1 MLMFD
6 RLKRMFGGTGVSAPA
21 SGFSSRDS
29 VLFGDWAKSQGMAY
43 TDGALLPTKGS
54 YHNLFQLEG
63 TVRQKHWRIEC
74 GPPGRDFIQGQEL
87 RARGELGILDSVS
100 VVLMNRP
107 LKGALEKRAYS
118 LYTDSLQTAV
128 DPKLPEEMRWLA
140 IYPEV
145 GWSDAPNLFF
155 DRYAVL
161 SGKREHAAA
170 WIKGSLAHAL
180 MNWPPSG
187 PSSQVPFVM
196 MLLRG
201 RCYLRMQFTGMDMA
215 TLQHTIALYVTACES
230 ALQNVSQDLSG
241 DHGVSTS

>member
-1 MLMFD
+1 MFD
-6 RLKRMFGGTGVSAPA
+6 RLKRMFGGGTSSAPT
-21 SGFSSRDS
+21 SGFSGQDS
-29 VLFGDWAKSQGMAY
+29 VLFGEWAKSQGMAY
-43 TDGALLPTKGS
+43 ADGASIPHTGNH
-54 YHNLFQLEG
+54 HNVFQLEG
-63 TVRQKHWRIEC
+63 TVRQKPWRIEC
-74 GPPGRDFIQGQEL
+74 GPPGRDFIHGQEL

-107 LKGALEKRAYS
+107 LKVLLEKRAYS

-145 GWSDAPNLFF
+145 GWADAPNLFF

-161 SGKREHAAA
+161 AGKREHAAA
-170 WIKGSLAHAL
+170 WIKGPLAHSL
-180 MNWPPSG
+180 MNWPPTG

-201 RCYLRMQFTGMDMA
+201 RCYLRMQFSDMDMP
-215 TLQHTIALYVTACES
+215 TLRHTIAVYVAACES
-230 ALQNVSQDLSG
+230 ALENVSQDLSG
-241 DHGVSTS
+241 DPGVSNL

>member
-1 MLMFD
+1 MFD
-6 RLKRMFGGTGVSAPA
+6 RLKKMWGGQGTAASV
-21 SGFSSRDS
+21 SGFSTHDS

-43 TDGALLPTKGS
+43 TDGSALPTKGG
-54 YHNLFQLEG
+54 YHNLFELEG
-63 TVRQKHWRIEC
+63 TVHHKKWRIEC
-74 GPPGRDFIQGQEL
+74 GPPSRDFIRGQEL
-87 RARGELGILDSVS
+87 RARGELGVLDSVA

-107 LKGALEKRAYS
+107 LKVALEKRAYS
-118 LYTDSLQTAV
+118 MYTDSLQTAV

-145 GWSDAPNLFF
+145 GWADAPNLFF

-180 MNWPPSG
+180 MHWPPSG

-201 RCYLRMQFTGMDMA
+201 RCYLRMQFTDMDMA
-215 TLQHTIALYVTACES
+215 TLQHTISLYVTACTS
-230 ALQNVSQDLSG
+230 ALDNVSQDLSG
-241 DHGVSTS
+241 DHGAAAP